1 MKVKPN
7 DTFEGIAIP
16 IAAAGRTGN
25 QEVQL
30 SDSDMQKFQGV
41 YGLYK
46 ALQGVFKDRLGNPLL
61 AGSEIRMELKADPSL
76 ADYTADRF
84 SEQLEVT
91 ADQLK
96 KNSARQD
103 PLPHSKAL
111 SHVAAGKLLETVS
124 SVHRKSGTSL
134 VVCSGENRREAP
146 VLDPTAFVQPERPD
160 DLRMTG
166 TFEISGVRRCWKG
179 GSLGLY
185 VSENGLL
192 VELPVDDA
200 KWRWEEVNDVLE
212 QPTYLVGTLL
222 RDSKSSPWRPEAG
235 ARLER
240 QSVMGEIEAIAVA

>member
-1 MKVKPN
+1 MKMQRN
-7 DTFEGIAIP
+7 QIFEGIAIP
-16 IAAAGRTGN
+16 IAAAGRTGS
-25 QEVQL
+25 QDVPL
-30 SDSDMQKFQGV
+30 TDSDLQKLQGI

-46 ALQGVFKDRLGNPLL
+46 GLQAVFKDRLGNPVL
-61 AGSEIRMELKADPSL
+61 AGCEIRIDLKADPSL
-76 ADYTADRF
+76 AGYTADRF

-96 KNSARQD
+96 KNSARNE

-111 SHVAAGKLLETVS
+111 THVAAGKLLETLS

-134 VVCSGENRREAP
+134 IVCSGENRREAP
-146 VLDPTAFVQPERPD
+146 VLDPTSFIQPERPD

-166 TFEISGVRRCWKG
+166 TFEITGVRRCWKG
-179 GSLGLY
+179 GSFGLY
-185 VSENGLL
+185 VGENGLL

-200 KWRWEEVNDVLE
+200 KWRWEEVSDVLE
-212 QPTYLVGTLL
+212 QPTHLVGTLL

-240 QSVMGEIEAIAVA
+240 QSVLK